1 MNSRMKQLE
10 EAIKTLATMGDPALL
25 EDGRQLYAED
35 RQILSYCYN
44 VLLNCVEKVSEDYLA
59 AYDPKPRD
67 MAWRASR
74 PKSEIQSFRAVL
86 QTDKEAVEALAL
98 RLLGPLQDTWTQ
110 LKFDPATGEAL
121 SCD

>member
-1 MNSRMKQLE
+1 MSNQMHKLE
-10 EAIKTLATMGDPALL
+10 EAIQTLATMGNSALL
-25 EDGRQLYAED
+25 EDGRQLYSED

-44 VLLNCVEKVSEDYLA
+44 VLLNCAERVSEDYLA
-59 AYDPKPRD
+59 VYDPKPRD

-74 PKSEIQSFRAVL
+74 PKTEIQNFRAVL
-86 QTDKEAVEALAL
+86 ETDKQAVEALAL
-98 RLLGPLQDTWTQ
+98 RLLGPLRDTWTQ